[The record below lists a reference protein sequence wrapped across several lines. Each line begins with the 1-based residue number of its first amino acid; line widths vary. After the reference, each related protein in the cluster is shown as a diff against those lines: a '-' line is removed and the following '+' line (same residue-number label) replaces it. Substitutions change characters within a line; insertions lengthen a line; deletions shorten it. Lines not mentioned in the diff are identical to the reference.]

1 MSLNM
6 RARIFINFKILG
18 YHAQKKPSIIIYD
31 EPSTPSSKAFGA
43 ILVLALLTTKEIQ
56 ADYSK

>member
-1 MSLNM
+1 M

-43 ILVLALLTTKEIQ
+43 ILILALLTTQEIQ
-56 ADYSK
+56 ANYSR